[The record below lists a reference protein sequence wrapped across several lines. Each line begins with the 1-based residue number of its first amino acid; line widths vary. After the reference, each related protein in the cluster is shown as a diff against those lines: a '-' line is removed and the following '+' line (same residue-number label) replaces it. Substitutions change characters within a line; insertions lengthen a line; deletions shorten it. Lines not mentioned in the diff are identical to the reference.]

1 MMTATMSHFR
11 SRDQFLGSSGS
22 FGPNVTMLG
31 VEVEFESKGSFSWR
45 LELIFVLEAQLLQ
58 SPAAEVRSS
67 LGVLFQ
73 DGGLR

>member
-1 MMTATMSHFR
+1 
-11 SRDQFLGSSGS
+11 
-22 FGPNVTMLG
+22 MLG

-67 LGVLFQ
+67 PGVLCQ